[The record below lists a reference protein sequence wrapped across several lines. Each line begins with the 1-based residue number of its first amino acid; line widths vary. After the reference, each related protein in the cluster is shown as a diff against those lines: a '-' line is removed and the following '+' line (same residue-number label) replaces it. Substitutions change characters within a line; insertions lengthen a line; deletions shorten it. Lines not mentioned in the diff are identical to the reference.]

1 MVEQMLSWLALDLHT
16 PPEAL
21 EYSSRL
27 GGGSSIM
34 LLALSENQLTVWADR
49 KLMHSRSA

>member
-1 MVEQMLSWLALDLHT
+1 MVEQMLSWHTLDLHT

-27 GGGSSIM
+27 GGGSNIM
-34 LLALSENQLTVWADR
+34 CWLCRETN
-49 KLMHSRSA
+49 